1 MLSGSRL
8 QREAAGGQAPAM
20 SLCRAAA
27 KKPHFKSADPLFS
40 FHKLS
45 SVQQHTLFNMKLQ
58 LLLSLLGLL
67 AVTASGIATQKAV
80 IVSYPNDTPD
90 SVVNQAMDTVREAV
104 GLQNNWS

>member
-1 MLSGSRL
+1 
-8 QREAAGGQAPAM
+8 
-20 SLCRAAA
+20 
-27 KKPHFKSADPLFS
+27 
-40 FHKLS
+40 
-45 SVQQHTLFNMKLQ
+45 MKLQ